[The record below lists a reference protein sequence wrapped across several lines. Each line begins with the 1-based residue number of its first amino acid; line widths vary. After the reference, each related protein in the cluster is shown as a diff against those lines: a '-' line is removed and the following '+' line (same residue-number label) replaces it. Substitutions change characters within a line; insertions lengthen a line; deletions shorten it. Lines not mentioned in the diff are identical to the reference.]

1 MTGVQTCAL
10 PIWLFADHRT
20 VEREYYKATGIFPI
34 MHVIAVRADVMA
46 RHPWVAA
53 NLLKAFEEAKRRS
66 IARSIEFT
74 ASRFPIPWVS
84 DLASDAHALF
94 GADPFPYGVEPNRTT
109 LEAYLRYA
117 HEQGV
122 CHRLLKPEELFAPQ
136 TLASF
141 KV

>member
-1 MTGVQTCAL
+1 MRN
-10 PIWLFADHRT
+10 HRGHFIQST
-20 VEREYYKATGIFPI
+20 LR
-34 MHVIAVRADVMA
+34 HVGR
-46 RHPWVAA
+46 
-53 NLLKAFEEAKRRS
+53 K
-66 IARSIEFT
+66 
-74 ASRFPIPWVS
+74 
-84 DLASDAHALF
+84 LAGGLEQEPGSFVVHLQHALF

>member
-1 MTGVQTCAL
+1 M
-10 PIWLFADHRT
+10 LFRS
-20 VEREYYKATGIFPI
+20 
-34 MHVIAVRADVMA
+34 
-46 RHPWVAA
+46 
-53 NLLKAFEEAKRRS
+53 LKAFEEAKRRS